1 MKKLL
6 AGVLSIALCLTLCAC
21 SPSPAAIVVG
31 GHSVD
36 ASGFAFYIHYNL
48 LNLSSQY
55 GYAPDTLFDD
65 AMTEQVKN
73 DALDQAVTAQIVR
86 MQCAEG
92 GLSLSDEQRDE
103 LKVDKKDF
111 TESLGGKYAY
121 LEFLRES
128 AMTDRSYDAFQ
139 EDALY
144 YDLLYDD
151 VCLEATEYYT
161 DENLRQFFSEN
172 YITVKYIRLGTID
185 GEGNP
190 LSELDS
196 AAQLT
201 QANAILEQAKK
212 EGADFDALMAQ
223 YNDDPMMEN
232 HPEGLVVG
240 IADTEGSA
248 YLEPAFSLAEG
259 EVGGVYSGADGYYIV
274 KRTAVSASYFE
285 ENQSDILQSATDWY
299 FTQSLAQWKRGCPG
313 VTTTAVYKKINL
325 ENYMDYVK

>member
-6 AGVLSIALCLTLCAC
+6 AGTLSIVLCLSLCAC
-21 SPSPAAIVVG
+21 SPSPTAVVVG
-31 GHSVD
+31 GRSVD
-36 ASGFAFYIHYNL
+36 ASGLAFYIHYNL

-55 GYAPDTLFDD
+55 GYASDTLYDD
-65 AMTEQVKN
+65 EMTERVKN

-86 MQCAEG
+86 IQCAERG
-92 GLSLSDEQRDE
+92 ISLSDEQRDE
-103 LKVDKKDF
+103 LKEDKKAF

-185 GEGNP
+185 EEGNP

-196 AAQLT
+196 AGKLT
-201 QANAILEQAKK
+201 QANAVLEQATQ
-212 EGADFDALMAQ
+212 EGADFDALIAQ
-223 YNDDPMMEN
+223 YNDDPIMEN
-232 HPEGLVVG
+232 HPDGLVVG
-240 IADTEGSA
+240 IAEAEGSA

-259 EVGGVYSGADGYYIV
+259 EIGGVYTASDGYYIV

-285 ENQSDILQSATDWY
+285 ENQANILQSAIDWY
-299 FTQSLAQWKRGCPG
+299 FTQSLNQWKEDAQ

-325 ENYMDYVK
+325 ENYMDYIK